1 VDFCIFFIIV
11 FFFGG
16 PMPYIRKYEFKQDI
30 IIVIWIFSGS
40 EWELSHI
47 FNFNIFF
54 NVDLKHSRTIRT
66 RRFFQISSLAI

>member
-1 VDFCIFFIIV
+1 
-11 FFFGG
+11 
-16 PMPYIRKYEFKQDI
+16 MPYIRKYEFKQDI

-54 NVDLKHSRTIRT
+54 NVDLKHNRTIRT